1 MSLPLEWLRVWKV
14 PGWAEPS
21 LHASYEVA
29 IDNYYSP
36 FTYKETE
43 AEVSL

>member
-1 MSLPLEWLRVWKV
+1 MCLGCVEHSISTLLFT
-14 PGWAEPS
+14 S